1 MVQHI
6 VQQKEVHY
14 FWQKGGTYYFVRRI
28 PKDIQEHYSSSR
40 VVICLKTNVRD
51 KALRLSRSFAQRLE
65 DYWLSYHIPHQSN
78 TPLHLTYNRRIVHD
92 HVRLPLTKV
101 HGILDISCL
110 H

>member
-14 FWQKGGTYYFVRRI
+14 LWQKGRTYYFVRRI

-40 VVICLKTNVRD
+40 VVICLKTHIRD

-65 DYWLSYHIPHQSN
+65 DYWLSLRLSNIDVPAVHLLRDKPVSSSTTQS
-78 TPLHLTYNRRIVHD
+78 L
-92 HVRLPLTKV
+92 
-101 HGILDISCL
+101 SEA
-110 H
+110 